1 MNRRLF
7 YDHLSACAVR
17 VTSNNKLP
25 PLRLS
30 DALPLEGEVGWDMRS
45 ANLVH
50 LAAGAVAVAYDDDAL
65 LRLGNALALQVVI
78 AYDCG

>member
-7 YDHLSACAVR
+7 YDDLSACAVR

-45 ANLVH
+45 ANLESSIRSHRVRQGG
-50 LAAGAVAVAYDDDAL
+50 LWL
-65 LRLGNALALQVVI
+65 L
-78 AYDCG
+78 

>member
-25 PLRLS
+25 SLRLS

-45 ANLVH
+45 VNLEFSIRSHRVRQGG
-50 LAAGAVAVAYDDDAL
+50 LWL
-65 LRLGNALALQVVI
+65 L
-78 AYDCG
+78 